1 MDKRILLGVDASYS
15 TTTQYAIQTVVDLF
29 ERTTP
34 SFSVLLLHIIPYMHI
49 STEYPHHFIDQ
60 YELISPTVEQRK
72 QAEEVLAKASA
83 ALQQQG
89 FDYHQIELL
98 TRVGSPADE
107 IVKVAREQH
116 VNVIVI
122 GSRGD
127 SWQQRIRRMLLG
139 SISHQILRFSSCP
152 VMVVPPPRAVTSQ
165 NLIVWY
171 EQAARS
177 YLATHTSSL
186 IVLTPETVIKLF
198 PLPSKQPDAQKEREA
213 ATRALENLATQGR
226 LFRRDIQGQTRYI
239 ND

>member
-15 TTTQYAIQTVVDLF
+15 ITTQYAIQTVVDLF

-34 SFSVLLLHIIPYMHI
+34 SFSILLLHIIPQIHI
-49 STEYPHHFIDQ
+49 TIEYPHHFIDQ
-60 YELISPTVEQRK
+60 YELSVPTVDQKK
-72 QAEEVLAKASA
+72 QAEEVLARASA

-89 FDYHQIELL
+89 FDQKQIELI

-107 IVKVAREQH
+107 IVKVARERH
-116 VNVIVI
+116 VNIIVI

-127 SWQQRIRRMLLG
+127 SWRHRIRRIILG
-139 SISHQILRFSSCP
+139 SISHQILRFATCP
-152 VMVVPPPRAVTSQ
+152 VMVVPPPQIPTSQ
-165 NLIVWY
+165 SMAAWY

-177 YLATHTSSL
+177 YLNAHTSSL
-186 IVLTPETVIKLF
+186 IVLTPETVVKLF
-198 PLPSKQPDAQKEREA
+198 PLPNKQAGMQKELEA
-213 ATRALENLATQGR
+213 ATLALDKLAEQGR